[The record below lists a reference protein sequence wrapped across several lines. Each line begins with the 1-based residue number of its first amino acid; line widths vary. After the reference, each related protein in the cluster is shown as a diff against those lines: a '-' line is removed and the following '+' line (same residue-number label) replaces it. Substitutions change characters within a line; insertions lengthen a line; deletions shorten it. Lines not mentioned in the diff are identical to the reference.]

1 MTRTLVLGATSTIAR
16 SIVRLLGARGH
27 DLTLA
32 ARDPEESEAVAS
44 DATIRYGVEAAT
56 VPFDALE
63 EDHVATLKAA
73 VEEHPIDGAIACFG
87 LLGDQERARH
97 EAALARG
104 IIHVNHTGLVSALTP
119 IADHLAD
126 RGQGSIAVLSS
137 MAGERGRASNY
148 PYGAAKAGVTTF
160 LAGLRQR
167 LHGQGVQVTTII
179 PGFVDTRMTYG
190 QDGMFL
196 VASPEDVA
204 RATLRAIDKGKDVA
218 YVPWFWRPVSWLL
231 RAVPEGVFKRL
242 DL

>member
-16 SIVRLLGARGH
+16 SIVRQLGARGH

-32 ARDPEESEAVAS
+32 ARDAKELDAVAT
-44 DATIRYGVEAAT
+44 DAAIRYGVETTT
-56 VPFDALE
+56 VPFDAVDE
-63 EDHVATLKAA
+63 GHVATLEAA
-73 VEEHPIDGAIACFG
+73 LKDHPIDAAIACFG
-87 LLGDQERARH
+87 RLGDQERARH
-97 EAALARG
+97 EAELARG
-104 IIHVNHTGLVSALTP
+104 IIQVSLTGLVSTLTP

-126 RGQGSIAVLSS
+126 RRQGSITVLSS

-160 LAGLRQR
+160 LSGLRQR
-167 LHGQGVQVTTII
+167 LHGRGVQVTTIK

-190 QDGMFL
+190 QEGMFL
-196 VASPEDVA
+196 VASPEHVA
-204 RATLRAIDKGKDVA
+204 RATIRAIGKGKDVA